1 MKRVRVRVY
10 GDVQGVFFR
19 YTTKKT
25 AKKLGLFGWCQNEGD
40 GSVHIVVE
48 GEDKNV
54 DKFVEWAK
62 KGPPMAR
69 VKEIKVNVEKE
80 EDDLKKKFEVR

>member
-1 MKRVRVRVY
+1 MKRIRVRVY

-25 AKKLGLFGWCQNEGD
+25 AKKLGLCGWCQNEGD

-62 KGPPMAR
+62 EGPPMAR
-69 VKEIKVNVEKE
+69 VEKIEVNDEKE
-80 EDDLKKKFEVR
+80 GESLNKKFEVR